1 MGDRREGEPQVA
13 EVERED
19 STVMFLEVEDSVRQ
33 IGAGWD
39 RLEALLGELRCRRFL
54 GTVHAGADT
63 YRVCVE
69 LRDGDRP
76 EELGLQ
82 TGRVPGGRYLRV
94 RLRGE
99 PPEVYHRI
107 VPAVER
113 LERTAPRDDSR
124 PLIEAYRRRN
134 QVDVLMPI
142 AAEPI
147 ASVVERGR
155 P

>member
-1 MGDRREGEPQVA
+1 MADRRGVEPKVA

-19 STVMFLEVEDSVRQ
+19 SIVMFLEVEDSVPQ

-39 RLEALLGELRCRRFL
+39 RLEVLLGDLRGRRFL
-54 GTVHAGADT
+54 GAVQANPDT

-69 LRDGDRP
+69 MRDDDRP
-76 EELGLQ
+76 HELGLQ
-82 TGRVPGGRYLRV
+82 TGCIPGGCYLRV

-99 PPEVYHRI
+99 PPGVYDRI
-107 VPAVER
+107 VPAVEL

-134 QVDVLMPI
+134 QVDVLMPVHR
-142 AAEPI
+142 
-147 ASVVERGR
+147 VVERGR

>member
-1 MGDRREGEPQVA
+1 MAERQGDEPKVA

-19 STVMFLEVEDSVRQ
+19 SIVMFLEVEDSVPQ

-39 RLEALLGELRCRRFL
+39 RLEALLGDLRARRFL
-54 GTVHAGADT
+54 GAVHSNADT

-69 LRDGDRP
+69 MRDDDRP
-76 EELGLQ
+76 QELGLK
-82 TGRVPGGRYLRV
+82 TGRIPGGRYLRV

-99 PPEVYHRI
+99 PPAVYDRI

-113 LERTAPRDDSR
+113 LERTAPRDDGR

-134 QVDVLMPI
+134 QVDVLMPVQR
-142 AAEPI
+142 
-147 ASVVERGR
+147 VVERGR